1 LHLIALSVLV
11 RPGREAEY
19 CDEHI
24 CLFVSLCVC
33 AHISGTRRPSFTKIF
48 APLTWPWLGS
58 HSSGGVLDNGGRPD
72 KKRVRHAVGAGG
84 GACNISFSCLYLV
97 DLFYYLASS
106 MIVKYHVWK
115 WPVVKYK
122 HIKIKPRIC
131 ILFILCVTWT
141 VNANSSEQNI
151 IVIKE
156 IIMFLAATF
165 L

>member
-1 LHLIALSVLV
+1 MSTSVCLFLCVSARISLELDVRASPKFLRLLHGRGSVLIV
-11 RPGREAEY
+11 LA
-19 CDEHI
+19 
-24 CLFVSLCVC
+24 VSQTT
-33 AHISGTRRPSFTKIF
+33 ADAQT
-48 APLTWPWLGS
+48 
-58 HSSGGVLDNGGRPD
+58 

-141 VNANSSEQNI
+141 VNANSSQQNI